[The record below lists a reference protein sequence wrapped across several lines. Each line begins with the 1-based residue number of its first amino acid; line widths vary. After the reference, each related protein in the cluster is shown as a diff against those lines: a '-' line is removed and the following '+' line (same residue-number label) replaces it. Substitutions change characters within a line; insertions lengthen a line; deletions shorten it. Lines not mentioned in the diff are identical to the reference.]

1 MLCKSSEN
9 CVFTPN
15 DGLVEKKC
23 VVWAIV
29 CCDLSVINRWLAME
43 EYVYMFVKT
52 LCKMLMRVDNYRC
65 QTYNC
70 ILLRNLCTIYI

>member
-1 MLCKSSEN
+1 MLRKSSEN

-23 VVWAIV
+23 VVLAIV

-43 EYVYMFVKT
+43 GHAVQYNVNTVK
-52 LCKMLMRVDNYRC
+52 KV
-65 QTYNC
+65 TYSKI
-70 ILLRNLCTIYI
+70 IL

>member
-1 MLCKSSEN
+1 MLRKSSEN

-23 VVWAIV
+23 VVWTIV

-43 EYVYMFVKT
+43 EHAVQYNVNTVK
-52 LCKMLMRVDNYRC
+52 KV
-65 QTYNC
+65 TYSKI
-70 ILLRNLCTIYI
+70 IL